1 MPSTHILLRSILVVI
16 PLLVPAHVGAAGGSR
31 ADFVAACDNGH
42 RYPIEAR
49 AVSDQG
55 DLVTGYL
62 VTGHR
67 RSAHLR
73 LVPMGIGYRYAA
85 HGLWLDGLRSDAEL
99 HLGKSRA
106 VSCTV
111 TSG

>member
-16 PLLVPAHVGAAGGSR
+16 PLLAPACADAAGGSP
-31 ADFVAACDNGH
+31 DFVAACDNGR

-85 HGLWLDGLRSDAEL
+85 RGLWLDGLRSEAVL

>member
-1 MPSTHILLRSILVVI
+1 MPSTPLPRSILLAI
-16 PLLVPAHVGAAGGSR
+16 PLLMPAWADAAEVTR
-31 ADFVAACDNGH
+31 RDFVAACDNG
-42 RYPIEAR
+42 RSYPIAAR

-67 RSAHLR
+67 RAVHVR
-73 LVPMGIGYRYAA
+73 LVPMGNGYRYAGR
-85 HGLWLDGLRSDAEL
+85 GLWLDGLRSDAEL

>member
-1 MPSTHILLRSILVVI
+1 MPATRIPLRPSLVAI
-16 PLLVPAHVGAAGGSR
+16 SLLVPALTGAAAAPRS
-31 ADFVAACDNGH
+31 DFVAACDNG
-42 RYPIEAR
+42 RSYPIEAR

-67 RSAHLR
+67 RAAHIR
-73 LVPMGIGYRYAA
+73 LVPMGVGYRYAA
-85 HGLWLDGLRSDAEL
+85 RGLWLDGLRSDAAL
-99 HLGKSRA
+99 HFGTSHA
-106 VSCTV
+106 VACTV